1 LDDGVLKLGDGE
13 GVTGVLASVS
23 RPAVRVREKKGKDH
37 QSLKESL
44 DAGFVGLGVGDV
56 VGLAVGLSVGDF
68 VGLAVGLSVGDFVGL
83 EELEGSRLEVGDS
96 EGLGVVGCVFLAI
109 RDNQSKFCS
118 RPHVLSGFV
127 KSVPRE
133 KVKNT

>member
-1 LDDGVLKLGDGE
+1 MCSP
-13 GVTGVLASVS
+13 VTNYDIIDSCWLAVSAHGIYISHGQIYLTSVS

-109 RDNQSKFCS
+109 RDNQSKFC
-118 RPHVLSGFV
+118 PNV
-127 KSVPRE
+127 
-133 KVKNT
+133 